1 MEKSL
6 SGTQQGVLTPSLSF
20 RALMMDCTVAWFVGR
35 MFSPRGKGQEPLQWK
50 ALYPRGEMIQPDQP
64 ISSKSTDRG
73 CLWQGLIR
81 SRERVLRDLPSLGT
95 GILAG
100 RLGA

>member
-6 SGTQQGVLTPSLSF
+6 SGTQQGLLTPSLNF
-20 RALMMDCTVAWFVGR
+20 RALMMDCTVAWLVGR

-64 ISSKSTDRG
+64 ISSKSTDKG
-73 CLWQGLIR
+73 CLWQGW
-81 SRERVLRDLPSLGT
+81 SRPSERVLRDLPRLGT
-95 GILAG
+95 GISAG
-100 RLGA
+100 RSRV